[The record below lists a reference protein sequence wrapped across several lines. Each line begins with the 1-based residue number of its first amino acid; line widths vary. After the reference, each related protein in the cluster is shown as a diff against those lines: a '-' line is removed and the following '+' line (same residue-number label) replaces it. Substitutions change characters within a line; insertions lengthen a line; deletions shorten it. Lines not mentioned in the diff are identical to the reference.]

1 MRALGLDLGTKTIGL
16 AVSDELG
23 ITAQGLTTLERK
35 NLKKDLEALAERVE
49 EYGVDR
55 FVIGLPLNMDGS
67 EGPRAEFTRKF
78 GGQLENATKL
88 PVIYW
93 DERLTTVA
101 AHRVLSEADVSGR
114 KRKQLIDQVAATLI
128 LQGWMDAQRPSPSRH
143 ADDEDD

>member
-23 ITAQGLTTLERK
+23 LTAQGLPTLERRGPR
-35 NLKKDLEALAERVE
+35 KDLEALHAVVAE
-49 EYGVDR
+49 YSVDR

-67 EGPRAEFTRKF
+67 EGPRAEATRKF
-78 GGQLENATKL
+78 GAALADATNL

-101 AHRVLSEADVSGR
+101 AQRALLEGDVSR
-114 KRKQLIDQVAATLI
+114 KKRREVIDQVAAVLI
-128 LQGWMDAQRPSPSRH
+128 LQGWMDAQRPLPSAH
-143 ADDEDD
+143 GDADED